1 MTDDGGIRAS
11 DADREH
17 VVEILREA
25 YSAGRLSLEEFDE
38 RTTLAFASKTWGGL
52 RDLTRDLP
60 QQARLEIA
68 QPEPQVKPARDKPL
82 PVSAGPP
89 HRRLSPML
97 PILVIWLGI
106 ALTAR
111 EPFAFIPVLVI
122 LFTMLRLATRPS
134 RGSRRTGPDQRPG
147 DHDPRPGDGTGHY
160 PD

>member
-17 VVEILREA
+17 IVEILREA
-25 YSAGRLSLEEFDE
+25 YSTGRLTLDEFDE
-38 RTTLAFASKTWGGL
+38 RTTLAFAAKTWGGL

-60 QQARLEIA
+60 QQARLEIP
-68 QPEPQVKPARDKPL
+68 QPEPQIKPARDKPL
-82 PVSAGPP
+82 PVSAPP
-89 HRRLSPML
+89 PRRRLSPML

-111 EPFAFIPVLVI
+111 EPYAFIPVLVI
-122 LFTMLRLATRPS
+122 LFMLLRLATRPL
-134 RGSRRTGPDQRPG
+134 GSHPPGPGQRPG
-147 DHDPRPGDGTGHY
+147 DHDRGPGDGTGRH

>member
-25 YSAGRLSLEEFDE
+25 YSAGRLTLEEFDE
-38 RTTLAFASKTWGGL
+38 RTTVAFAAKTWGGL

-60 QQARLEIA
+60 QQARLEIP
-68 QPEPQVKPARDKPL
+68 QPEPQVRSARDKQL
-82 PVSAGPP
+82 PVSPAPP
-89 HRRLSPML
+89 RRQLSPML

-106 ALTAR
+106 ALSAR
-111 EPFAFIPVLVI
+111 EPLAFVPVLVI
-122 LFTMLRLATRPS
+122 LFTLLRLATRPS
-134 RGSRRTGPDQRPG
+134 RGGRPGPDRQRG
-147 DHDPRPGDGTGHY
+147 EHDQGPGDGTGRY